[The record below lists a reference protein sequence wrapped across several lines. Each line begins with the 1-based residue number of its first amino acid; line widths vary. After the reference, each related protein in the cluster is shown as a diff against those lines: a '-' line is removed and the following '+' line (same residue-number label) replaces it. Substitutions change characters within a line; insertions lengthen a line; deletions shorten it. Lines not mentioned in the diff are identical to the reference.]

1 MKVTS
6 KQLKSIIKEYAM
18 QAVQECGMTDEPQV
32 KMVALGEPEMHSDL
46 FPSMDHSSGGF
57 GGDDQGEKNM
67 ITTNLAKIA
76 DKASELRQ
84 IASQIPDNEEWVQEK
99 IAVAASM
106 IDAVHG
112 YLKYTD
118 EK

>member
-1 MKVTS
+1 MMKLNNRQF
-6 KQLKSIIKEYAM
+6 KALIKEYAT
-18 QAVQECGMTDEPQV
+18 QAMKECGMPDEPQV
-32 KMVALGEPEMHSDL
+32 KMVGLGEPEMHGDL
-46 FPSMDHSSGGF
+46 FPSIGHHNDDH
-57 GGDDQGEKNM
+57 DQAEKSM
-67 ITTNLAKIA
+67 IKTNLARIA

-84 IASQIPDNEEWVQEK
+84 ITSQIPDNEEWVQEK
-99 IAVAASM
+99 IAIAASM